1 MTNGRIKVVVATSA
15 MLSFISFW
23 RAAAIVLNDLGSSAY
38 YVGGIAEQ
46 AVGHAAPWFILGVM
60 LFSYAV
66 RAVYIESCGMFT
78 RGGVYRVVKEAM
90 GGTVAKLSVSAL
102 MFDYILTGPIS
113 GVSAGQYI
121 VNLVAQTATYF
132 GHPWSPSKEI
142 VNLLA
147 AGVAVIVTLYF
158 WWRNTRGIHE
168 SSNDALKIMYVT
180 TVMVVL
186 LIAWSS
192 FTILTQRDKQRLPP
206 SPVPAHLAFNRDAVG
221 WLPDIAPSALRTLKT
236 EAPPATSTDSTEP
249 EPHYGIARDAG
260 VLLGL
265 IGILIAFGHSMLAM
279 SGEESLAQVN
289 REIEYPKH
297 KNLMRAGLVIFVYS
311 LLFTSLVSFFA
322 YALIP
327 DHTRSQY
334 FDNLL
339 SGIAMNLA
347 GPLPLRLLFQAF
359 IVIVGFLM
367 LAGAV
372 NTAIIGSNG
381 VLNRVAEDG
390 VLTDWFRAPHPRYG
404 TSYRL
409 INLIVL
415 LQLVTIIGS
424 QGNVYVL
431 GEAYAFGV
439 IWSFAFKGLAMVVL
453 RFKNRSTREWK
464 VPLNMKLGSTELP
477 LGLGIIAALLF
488 SVAGINLITKEVA
501 TVSGVAFTLIFF
513 TIFLTSE
520 HINEKRRKAAHVEME
535 QFRIFAQDHV
545 SNETVSVRPGNTLCL
560 VRDYNKLTHLVK
572 ALEWTDTAK
581 KDLVVLTVHITKG
594 PHAGYE
600 DIREEHVFTKYE
612 ELLFTRVVA
621 VAEKAGK
628 HVSLL
633 VVPSSNFYEAAVRT
647 AAQLESTDVIAGP
660 SRLITAEEQAERVKA
675 AWDELE
681 TKPSQPVMLT
691 VFGADGG
698 TESFSLGAPSP
709 DLSTPKV
716 PTALHPT
723 HLTTPHLD
731 NPVK

>member
-1 MTNGRIKVVVATSA
+1 
-15 MLSFISFW
+15 
-23 RAAAIVLNDLGSSAY
+23 
-38 YVGGIAEQ
+38 
-46 AVGHAAPWFILGVM
+46 
-60 LFSYAV
+60 
-66 RAVYIESCGMFT
+66 
-78 RGGVYRVVKEAM
+78 
-90 GGTVAKLSVSAL
+90 
-102 MFDYILTGPIS
+102 
-113 GVSAGQYI
+113 
-121 VNLVAQTATYF
+121 
-132 GHPWSPSKEI
+132 
-142 VNLLA
+142 
-147 AGVAVIVTLYF
+147 
-158 WWRNTRGIHE
+158 
-168 SSNDALKIMYVT
+168 
-180 TVMVVL
+180 
-186 LIAWSS
+186 
-192 FTILTQRDKQRLPP
+192 
-206 SPVPAHLAFNRDAVG
+206 
-221 WLPDIAPSALRTLKT
+221 
-236 EAPPATSTDSTEP
+236 
-249 EPHYGIARDAG
+249 
-260 VLLGL
+260 
-265 IGILIAFGHSMLAM
+265 
-279 SGEESLAQVN
+279 
-289 REIEYPKH
+289 
-297 KNLMRAGLVIFVYS
+297 MRAGLVIFVYS

-327 DHTRSQY
+327 DHARSQY

-359 IVIVGFLM
+359 IVIVGSLM

-424 QGNVYVL
+424 RGNVYVL

-453 RFKNRSTREWK
+453 RFKNRSKREWK
-464 VPLNMKLGSTELP
+464 VPLNINLGSTEIP

-520 HINEKRRKAAHVEME
+520 HINEKRRKAVHVEME
-535 QFRIFAQDHV
+535 QFRIHAQDHV
-545 SNETVSVRPGNTLCL
+545 SNDTVNVRPGNTLCL
-560 VRDYNKLTHLVK
+560 VRDYNNLAHLVK
-572 ALEWTDTAK
+572 ALEWIDTAK

-660 SRLITAEEQAERVKA
+660 SQLITSEQQAERVSA
-675 AWDELE
+675 AWDKLE
-681 TKPSQPVMLT
+681 TEPSQSVMFR
-691 VFGADGG
+691 VVRADGG
-698 TESFSLGAPSP
+698 TESFPLGAPSP
-709 DLSTPKV
+709 DLSTPKF
-716 PTALHPT
+716 PTGIQPT

-731 NPVK
+731 IPVK